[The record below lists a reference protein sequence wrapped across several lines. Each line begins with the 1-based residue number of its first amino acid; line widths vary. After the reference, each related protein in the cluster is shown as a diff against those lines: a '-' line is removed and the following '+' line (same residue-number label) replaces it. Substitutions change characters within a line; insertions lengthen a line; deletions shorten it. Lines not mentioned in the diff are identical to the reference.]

1 MPSPPSPPLLRR
13 VPPEVWVGLAW
24 CVAAGY
30 PAVRLGGQAAQH
42 PGAAA
47 HGGWA
52 FTLADTAV
60 AFAGAALVR
69 RLPVLSVVLLLIAAF
84 TETDGWAGGAQ
95 VPPGALLAVDTA
107 LCLITAT
114 RPRRS
119 SRAAFALVMAFLVLH
134 IGMVHGN
141 TVGIFTGTHIGSAD
155 GAALLALVA
164 WLVGRSVRQN
174 REHAEALS
182 ARAAEEAVTVERL
195 RIAREMHDTVA
206 HSLGIV
212 ALQAGAARRVI
223 DRRPER
229 AKQALGEI
237 EAAGRESLAALRR
250 MLVVLRRADGEAS
263 ATVPQGLADLDRLAG
278 ATTAAGVRV
287 EVRRHG
293 EPGPLPP
300 EVDLAAFRIVQ
311 ESVTNVVRHA
321 DVGACVVTVD
331 HRAAGELSV
340 EVTDR
345 GGGPGKGPGGGFG
358 LAGLRERVALLR
370 GEFEAGPLPGGGFR
384 VAARLSVPVSVPVSV
399 SVSALVSGPG
409 SSVEEAGA

>member
-1 MPSPPSPPLLRR
+1 MPSTTSPPLFRR

-24 CVAAGY
+24 CAAAAY
-30 PAVRLGGQAAQH
+30 PAVLLGSTARQYG
-42 PGAAA
+42 GAAA
-47 HGGWA
+47 HGGLA

-60 AFAGAALVR
+60 AFTGAALVR
-69 RLPVLSVVLLLIAAF
+69 RLPVLSVALLLIATW
-84 TETDGWAGGAQ
+84 TETDGWAGGTQ
-95 VPPGALLAVDTA
+95 VPPAALLAVDAA

-114 RPRRS
+114 QPRRT
-119 SRAAFALVMAFLVLH
+119 SRAAFTLVMVFLVLH
-134 IGMVHGN
+134 IGLVRGN

-182 ARAAEEAVTVERL
+182 TRAAAEAVTAERL

-223 DRRPER
+223 DSRPER
-229 AKQALGEI
+229 AKASLGEI
-237 EAAGRESLAALRR
+237 EAAGRDTLAALRR
-250 MLVVLRRADGEAS
+250 MLVALRRADGEAS
-263 ATVPQGLADLDRLAG
+263 ATAPQGLADLDRLAE

-287 EVRRHG
+287 EVRRFG
-293 EPGPLPP
+293 DQEPLPP

-321 DVGACVVTVD
+321 DVRACVVSVD
-331 HRAAGELSV
+331 RRTAGELSV

-345 GGGPGKGPGGGFG
+345 GRGHGTAPGSGVG
-358 LAGLRERVALLR
+358 LAGLRERVALLH
-370 GEFEAGPLPGGGFR
+370 GGFEAGPRPGGGFR
-384 VAARLSVPVSVPVSV
+384 VAATLPVPAAVP
-399 SVSALVSGPG
+399 A
-409 SSVEEAGA
+409 AGAEARA

>member
-30 PAVRLGGQAAQH
+30 PAVRLGGDAAQH

-52 FTLADTAV
+52 FTLADTVV
-60 AFAGAALVR
+60 AFAGAALMR
-69 RLPVLSVVLLLIAAF
+69 RLPVLSVALLLVAAF

-134 IGMVHGN
+134 IGLVRGS

-174 REHAEALS
+174 REHAEALG
-182 ARAAEEAVTVERL
+182 ARAAEEAVTAERL

-237 EAAGRESLAALRR
+237 EAAGRDTLAALRR
-250 MLVVLRRADGEAS
+250 MLVALRRADGE

-321 DVGACVVTVD
+321 DIGACVVVVD
-331 HRAAGELSV
+331 HRTPEELSV

-345 GGGPGKGPGGGFG
+345 GRGRGQGPGGGFG
-358 LAGLRERVALLR
+358 LAGLRERVALLS

-384 VAARLSVPVSVPVSV
+384 VAARLPVPVDGAG
-399 SVSALVSGPG
+399 SAPGPSGT
-409 SSVEEAGA
+409 EAGA

>member
-1 MPSPPSPPLLRR
+1 MPSSPAQPLFRR

-30 PAVRLGGQAAQH
+30 PAVRMGGDAAQH

-47 HGGWA
+47 HGGLA
-52 FTLADTAV
+52 FTLADTVV

-69 RLPVLSVVLLLIAAF
+69 RLPVLSVALLLVAAF
-84 TETDGWAGGAQ
+84 TETDGWAARAQ
-95 VPPGALLAVDTA
+95 VAPGALLAVDTA

-119 SRAAFALVMAFLVLH
+119 SRAAFALVMVFLVLH
-134 IGMVHGN
+134 LGMVSGD
-141 TVGIFTGTHIGSAD
+141 TVGVFTGTHIGSAD

-174 REHAEALS
+174 REHAEALG
-182 ARAAEEAVTVERL
+182 ARAAEEAVAAERL

-229 AKQALGEI
+229 AKEALGEI
-237 EAAGRESLAALRR
+237 ETAGRDTLAALRR
-250 MLVVLRRADGEAS
+250 MLVALRRADGEAS
-263 ATVPQGLADLDRLAG
+263 EVAPQGLADIDRLAG

-311 ESVTNVVRHA
+311 ESVANVVRHA
-321 DVGACVVTVD
+321 GVGACVVAVD
-331 HRAAGELSV
+331 HRTVGELSV
-340 EVTDR
+340 EVTDEGR
-345 GGGPGKGPGGGFG
+345 GRDRAAGPSGAVSGAVGRVGAGPGAGFG
-358 LAGLRERVALLR
+358 LVGLRERVGLLR
-370 GEFEAGPLPGGGFR
+370 GEFEAG
-384 VAARLSVPVSVPVSV
+384 
-399 SVSALVSGPG
+399 
-409 SSVEEAGA
+409 

>member
-1 MPSPPSPPLLRR
+1 MPSTPTPPLFRR

-24 CVAAGY
+24 CVAAAY
-30 PAVRLGGQAAQH
+30 PAVRLGGSAQH
-42 PGAAA
+42 HGAAA

-60 AFAGAALVR
+60 AFAGAASVR
-69 RLPVLSVVLLLIAAF
+69 RLPVLSVVLLLIATW
-84 TETDGWAGGAQ
+84 TETDGWSGGAQ

-114 RPRRS
+114 RPRRT
-119 SRAAFALVMAFLVLH
+119 SRAAFALVMGFLVLH
-134 IGMVHGN
+134 IGLVRGN

-182 ARAAEEAVTVERL
+182 SRAAAEAVTAERL

-229 AKQALGEI
+229 AKAALGEI
-237 EAAGRESLAALRR
+237 EAAGRDTLAALRR
-250 MLVVLRRADGEAS
+250 MLVVLRRADGDGPGTGA
-263 ATVPQGLADLDRLAG
+263 QGLADLDRLAG

-293 EPGPLPP
+293 ELRALPP
-300 EVDLAAFRIVQ
+300 EIDLAAFRIIQ

-321 DVGACVVTVD
+321 DADACVVRVD
-331 HRAAGELSV
+331 SRTAGELSV

-345 GGGPGKGPGGGFG
+345 GRGHGSDPGSGFG
-358 LAGLRERVALLR
+358 LAGLRERVALLHGR
-370 GEFEAGPLPGGGFR
+370 FDAGPGADGGFR
-384 VAARLSVPVSVPVSV
+384 VAATLPIPVPIPVGVTVPAV
-399 SVSALVSGPG
+399 
-409 SSVEEAGA
+409 AGEVRA